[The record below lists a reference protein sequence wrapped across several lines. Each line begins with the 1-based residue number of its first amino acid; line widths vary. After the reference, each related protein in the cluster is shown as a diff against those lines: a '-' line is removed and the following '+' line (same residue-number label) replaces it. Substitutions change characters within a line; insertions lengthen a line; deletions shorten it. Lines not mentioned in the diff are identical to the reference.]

1 MLRDHSSISRIAVAG
16 RLPYIDGRKVQ
27 TVGLN
32 IKNDETYRL
41 VEELAK
47 LTGETLTGAVT
58 QAVRER
64 LDRLRRERGDRLAD
78 RLLLIGKDCAARL
91 KEPFR
96 SADHGD
102 LLYDDRG
109 LPR

>member
-1 MLRDHSSISRIAVAG
+1 MNLFVTTNPIGSIEALAAIRASYRVHRRELR
-16 RLPYIDGRKVQ
+16 
-27 TVGLN
+27 
-32 IKNDETYRL
+32 RL

-64 LDRLRRERGDRLAD
+64 LDRLRRERGRPLAD

-109 LPR
+109 LPQSRR